1 MSSSAAEKL
10 EWLFRPPPPDSVV
23 DRKVLAGLLVEL
35 ARTVGP
41 NGAAAVPPAGVP
53 AVDPRLEQLRGL
65 LVGHEIEV
73 LGRLREVVEDP
84 ERFGVAVG
92 RVLPAAVAS
101 SDALLGQVLAP
112 ALEKAT
118 ESSIRNDPRKLVDIL
133 HPVIVPAIRKSI
145 GEAID
150 GTFQSLNESL
160 RQSFTWRGLRWRFEA
175 WRTGKP
181 FAEVVLN
188 HTLVYQV
195 EHVFL
200 IHNHTGLL
208 ISHVAAED
216 AASQDPQLVSS
227 MLTAIQDFVR
237 DSFKGAGQQGVDTLR
252 LGDLRL
258 WCEAGT
264 FAMLVAVIRGNP
276 PEELRE
282 SLRHVLVRI
291 HDERRQALESFDGDS
306 SGLADVAA
314 RLAECTAL
322 RQGRSA
328 RKGFPWFVF
337 LASLLVAGAAAG
349 AGLWWWETAQEQAR
363 MRAQVEQE
371 YAQARA
377 EAEQEQ
383 ERIRTAELERRAAEL
398 RLWTGYLDRLRAEP
412 GIVVAETGERDGKF
426 VVAGLRDPL
435 AADPAAILRESGVD
449 PARVESRWQPYQA
462 LEPVFVLRRLQASL
476 APPPGV
482 TLSIVGDRIVAQ
494 GAATPRWL
502 SRAHAAARMLPAG
515 GPQLDLSPVQNVT
528 EGAFAK
534 LRQQIEAREIRFNT
548 NESLPAPG
556 QEILLDKLAGEI
568 TDLTTLASI
577 MQVTPRIRL
586 TGHADDTGP
595 GTLNL
600 SLSIA
605 RAGAVMALLKKRG
618 VHADQ
623 ITIGGAGQL
632 DPLDSRNSDAA
643 RSVNRRV
650 SVAISVDDER

>member
-1 MSSSAAEKL
+1 MSSSAAGRF
-10 EWLFRPPPPDSVV
+10 EWLLRPRPPDSGI
-23 DRKVLAGLLVEL
+23 DREALAGLLVGL
-35 ARTVGP
+35 ARTVEP
-41 NGAAAVPPAGVP
+41 KTSVPPTGVL
-53 AVDPRLEQLRGL
+53 AVDPRLEQLRSL

-73 LGRLREVVEDP
+73 LGRLREVIEDP

-92 RVLPAAVAS
+92 RVLATAVAS
-101 SDALLGQVLAP
+101 SDARLGEVLAP

-118 ESSIRNDPRKLVDIL
+118 ASSIRNDPRKLIDIL
-133 HPVIVPAIRKSI
+133 HPVIVPAIRKSV
-145 GEAID
+145 GETID
-150 GTFQSLNESL
+150 NTFQSLNESL
-160 RQSFTWRGLRWRFEA
+160 RQSLTWRGLRWRLEA

-200 IHNHTGLL
+200 IHSHTGLL

-258 WCEAGT
+258 WCEVGP

-282 SLRHVLVRI
+282 SLRNVLSRI
-291 HDERRQALESFDGDS
+291 HEERRQALESFDGDS

-314 RLAECTAL
+314 HLADCTAL
-322 RQGRSA
+322 RQQGA
-328 RKGFPWFVF
+328 RASKRGFPWLVF
-337 LASLLVAGAAAG
+337 LVAFLFVGMAG
-349 AGLWWWETAQEQAR
+349 GVGLWRWEIAQEQAR
-363 MRAQVEQE
+363 ISAEIAQE
-371 YAQARA
+371 QARIRAA
-377 EAEQEQ
+377 EA
-383 ERIRTAELERRAAEL
+383 ERRAAEV
-398 RLWTGYLDRLRAEP
+398 RRWSDYLDRLRAQP
-412 GIVVAETGERDGKF
+412 GIVVTETAERDDKF

-435 AADPAAILRESGVD
+435 APDPAAILRESGVD
-449 PARVESRWQPYQA
+449 PARVVSRWQPYQA
-462 LEPVFVLRRLQASL
+462 LDPVFVLRRLEASL
-476 APPPGV
+476 LPPPGV
-482 TLSIVGDRIVAQ
+482 TLSIEGDRIVAV
-494 GAATPRWL
+494 GTATPLWL
-502 SRAHAAARMLPAG
+502 SRARTAARILPMG
-515 GPQLDLSPVQNVT
+515 GPQLDLSQVQNVT
-528 EGAFAK
+528 EGVFAK
-534 LRQQIEAREIRFNT
+534 LRQAIQEREIRFNT

-556 QEILLDKLAGEI
+556 QEAVLDQLAGEI
-568 TDLTTLASI
+568 KDLTALAST
-577 MQVTPRIRL
+577 MHVTVQFRL
-586 TGHADDTGP
+586 NGHADDTGP

-618 VHADQ
+618 VAADL
-623 ITIGGAGQL
+623 ITIGGSGQL
-632 DPLDSRNSDAA
+632 DPLDVRNSDTA

-650 SVAISVDDER
+650 SVAVAVEGER

>member
-1 MSSSAAEKL
+1 MSSSAAGRF
-10 EWLFRPPPPDSVV
+10 EWLLRPRPPDSGI
-23 DRKVLAGLLVEL
+23 DREALAGLLVGL
-35 ARTVGP
+35 ARTVEP
-41 NGAAAVPPAGVP
+41 KTSVPPTGVL
-53 AVDPRLEQLRGL
+53 AVDPRLEQLRSL

-73 LGRLREVVEDP
+73 LGRLREVIEDP

-92 RVLPAAVAS
+92 RVLATAVAS
-101 SDALLGQVLAP
+101 SDARLGEVLAP

-118 ESSIRNDPRKLVDIL
+118 ASSIRNDPRKLIDIL
-133 HPVIVPAIRKSI
+133 HPVIVPAIRKSV
-145 GEAID
+145 GETID
-150 GTFQSLNESL
+150 NTFQSLNESL
-160 RQSFTWRGLRWRFEA
+160 RQSLTWRGLRWRLEA

-200 IHNHTGLL
+200 IHSHTGLL

-258 WCEAGT
+258 WCEVGP

-282 SLRHVLVRI
+282 SLRNVLSRI
-291 HDERRQALESFDGDS
+291 HEERRQALESFDGDS

-314 RLAECTAL
+314 HLADCTAL
-322 RQGRSA
+322 RQQGA
-328 RKGFPWFVF
+328 RASKRGFPWLVF
-337 LASLLVAGAAAG
+337 LVAFLLVGMAGG
-349 AGLWWWETAQEQAR
+349 VGLWRWEIAQEQAR
-363 MRAQVEQE
+363 ISAEIAQE
-371 YAQARA
+371 QARIRAA
-377 EAEQEQ
+377 EA
-383 ERIRTAELERRAAEL
+383 ERRAAEV
-398 RLWTGYLDRLRAEP
+398 RRWSDYLDRLRAQP
-412 GIVVAETGERDGKF
+412 GIVVTETAERDDKF

-435 AADPAAILRESGVD
+435 APDPAAILRESGVD
-449 PARVESRWQPYQA
+449 PARVVSRWQPYQA
-462 LEPVFVLRRLQASL
+462 LDPVFVLRRLEASL
-476 APPPGV
+476 LPPPGV
-482 TLSIVGDRIVAQ
+482 RLSIEGDRIVAV
-494 GAATPRWL
+494 GTATPLWL
-502 SRAHAAARMLPAG
+502 SRARTAARILPMG
-515 GPQLDLSPVQNVT
+515 GPQLDLSQVQNVT
-528 EGAFAK
+528 EGVFAK
-534 LRQQIEAREIRFNT
+534 LRQAIQEREIRFNT

-556 QEILLDKLAGEI
+556 QEAVLDQLAGEI
-568 TDLTTLASI
+568 KDLTALAST
-577 MQVTPRIRL
+577 MHVTVQFRL
-586 TGHADDTGP
+586 NGHADDTGP

-618 VHADQ
+618 VAADL
-623 ITIGGAGQL
+623 ITIGGSGQL
-632 DPLDSRNSDAA
+632 DPLDVRNSDTA

-650 SVAISVDDER
+650 SVAVAVEGER

>member
-1 MSSSAAEKL
+1 MSSSAAGRF
-10 EWLFRPPPPDSVV
+10 EWLLRPRPPDSGI
-23 DRKVLAGLLVEL
+23 DREALAGLLVGL
-35 ARTVGP
+35 ARTVEP
-41 NGAAAVPPAGVP
+41 KTSVPPTGVL
-53 AVDPRLEQLRGL
+53 AVDPRLEQLRSL

-73 LGRLREVVEDP
+73 LGRLREVIEDP

-92 RVLPAAVAS
+92 RVLATAVAS
-101 SDALLGQVLAP
+101 SDARLGEVLAP

-118 ESSIRNDPRKLVDIL
+118 ASSIRNDPRKLIDIL
-133 HPVIVPAIRKSI
+133 HPVIVPAIRKSV
-145 GEAID
+145 GETID
-150 GTFQSLNESL
+150 NTFQSLNESL
-160 RQSFTWRGLRWRFEA
+160 RQSLTWRGLRWRLEA

-200 IHNHTGLL
+200 IHSHTGLL

-258 WCEAGT
+258 WCEVGP

-282 SLRHVLVRI
+282 SLRNVLSRI
-291 HDERRQALESFDGDS
+291 HEERRQALESFDGDS

-314 RLAECTAL
+314 HLTDCTAL
-322 RQGRSA
+322 RQQGGRASK
-328 RKGFPWFVF
+328 RGFPWLVF
-337 LASLLVAGAAAG
+337 LVAFLLVGMAGG
-349 AGLWWWETAQEQAR
+349 VGLWRWEIAQEQAR
-363 MRAQVEQE
+363 ISAEIAQE
-371 YAQARA
+371 QARIRAA
-377 EAEQEQ
+377 EA
-383 ERIRTAELERRAAEL
+383 ERRAAEV
-398 RLWTGYLDRLRAEP
+398 RRWSDYLDRLRAQP
-412 GIVVAETGERDGKF
+412 GIVVTETAERDDKF

-435 AADPAAILRESGVD
+435 APDPAAILRESGVD
-449 PARVESRWQPYQA
+449 PARVVSRWQPYQA
-462 LEPVFVLRRLQASL
+462 LDPVFVLRRLEASL
-476 APPPGV
+476 LPPPGV
-482 TLSIVGDRIVAQ
+482 TLSIEGDRIVAV
-494 GAATPRWL
+494 GTATPLWL
-502 SRAHAAARMLPAG
+502 SRARTAARILPMG
-515 GPQLDLSPVQNVT
+515 GPQLDLSQVQNVT
-528 EGAFAK
+528 EGVFAK
-534 LRQQIEAREIRFNT
+534 LRQAIQEREVRFNT

-556 QEILLDKLAGEI
+556 QEAVLDQLAGEI
-568 TDLTTLASI
+568 KDLTALAST
-577 MQVTPRIRL
+577 MHVTVQFRL
-586 TGHADDTGP
+586 NGHADDTGP

-618 VHADQ
+618 VAADL
-623 ITIGGAGQL
+623 ITIGGSGQL
-632 DPLDSRNSDAA
+632 DPLDVRNSDTA

-650 SVAISVDDER
+650 SVAVAVEGER

>member
-1 MSSSAAEKL
+1 MSSSAAGRF
-10 EWLFRPPPPDSVV
+10 EWLLRPRPPDSGI
-23 DRKVLAGLLVEL
+23 DREALAGLLVGL
-35 ARTVGP
+35 ARTVEP
-41 NGAAAVPPAGVP
+41 KTSVPPTGVL
-53 AVDPRLEQLRGL
+53 AVDPRLEQLRSL

-73 LGRLREVVEDP
+73 LGRLREVIEDP

-92 RVLPAAVAS
+92 RVLATAVAS
-101 SDALLGQVLAP
+101 SDARLGEVLAP

-118 ESSIRNDPRKLVDIL
+118 ASSIRNDPRKLIDIL
-133 HPVIVPAIRKSI
+133 HPVIVPAIRKSV
-145 GEAID
+145 GETID
-150 GTFQSLNESL
+150 NTFQSLNESL
-160 RQSFTWRGLRWRFEA
+160 RQSLTWRGLRWRLEA

-200 IHNHTGLL
+200 IHSHTGLL

-258 WCEAGT
+258 WCEVGP

-282 SLRHVLVRI
+282 SLRNVLSLI
-291 HDERRQALESFDGDS
+291 HEERRQALESFDGDS

-314 RLAECTAL
+314 HLTDCTAL
-322 RQGRSA
+322 RQQGGRASK
-328 RKGFPWFVF
+328 RGFPWLVF
-337 LASLLVAGAAAG
+337 LVAFLLVGMAGG
-349 AGLWWWETAQEQAR
+349 VGLWRWEIAQEQAR
-363 MRAQVEQE
+363 ISAEIAQE
-371 YAQARA
+371 QARIRAA
-377 EAEQEQ
+377 EA
-383 ERIRTAELERRAAEL
+383 ERRAAEV
-398 RLWTGYLDRLRAEP
+398 RRWSDYLDRLRAQP
-412 GIVVAETGERDGKF
+412 GIVVTETAERDDKF

-435 AADPAAILRESGVD
+435 APDPAAILRESGVD
-449 PARVESRWQPYQA
+449 PARVVSRWQPYQA
-462 LEPVFVLRRLQASL
+462 LDPVFVLRRLEASL
-476 APPPGV
+476 LPPPGV
-482 TLSIVGDRIVAQ
+482 RLSIEGDRIVAV
-494 GAATPRWL
+494 GTATPLWL
-502 SRAHAAARMLPAG
+502 SRARTAARILPMG
-515 GPQLDLSPVQNVT
+515 GPQLDLSQVQNVT
-528 EGAFAK
+528 EGVFAK
-534 LRQQIEAREIRFNT
+534 LRQAIQEREIRFNT

-556 QEILLDKLAGEI
+556 QEAVLDQLAGEI
-568 TDLTTLASI
+568 KDLTALAST
-577 MQVTPRIRL
+577 MHVTVQFRL
-586 TGHADDTGP
+586 NGHADDTGP

-618 VHADQ
+618 VAADL
-623 ITIGGAGQL
+623 ITIGGSGQL
-632 DPLDSRNSDAA
+632 DPLDVRNSDTA

-650 SVAISVDDER
+650 SVAVAVEGER

>member
-1 MSSSAAEKL
+1 MSSSAAGRF
-10 EWLFRPPPPDSVV
+10 EWLLRPRPPDSGI
-23 DRKVLAGLLVEL
+23 DREALAGLLVGL
-35 ARTVGP
+35 ARTVEP
-41 NGAAAVPPAGVP
+41 KTSVPPTGVL
-53 AVDPRLEQLRGL
+53 AVDPRLEQLRSL

-73 LGRLREVVEDP
+73 LGRLREVIEDP

-92 RVLPAAVAS
+92 RVLATAVAS
-101 SDALLGQVLAP
+101 SDARLGEVLAP

-118 ESSIRNDPRKLVDIL
+118 ASSIRNDPRKLIDIL
-133 HPVIVPAIRKSI
+133 HPVIVPAIRKSV
-145 GEAID
+145 GETID
-150 GTFQSLNESL
+150 NTFQSLNESL
-160 RQSFTWRGLRWRFEA
+160 RQSLTWRGLRWRLEA

-200 IHNHTGLL
+200 IHSHTGLL

-258 WCEAGT
+258 WCEVGP

-282 SLRHVLVRI
+282 SLRNVLSRI
-291 HDERRQALESFDGDS
+291 HEERRQALESFDGDS

-314 RLAECTAL
+314 HLTDCTAL
-322 RQGRSA
+322 RQQGA
-328 RKGFPWFVF
+328 RASKRGFPWLVF
-337 LASLLVAGAAAG
+337 LVAFLLVGMAGG
-349 AGLWWWETAQEQAR
+349 VGLWRWEIAQEQAR
-363 MRAQVEQE
+363 ISAEIAQE
-371 YAQARA
+371 QARIRAA
-377 EAEQEQ
+377 EA
-383 ERIRTAELERRAAEL
+383 ERRAAEV
-398 RLWTGYLDRLRAEP
+398 RRWSDYLDRLRAQP
-412 GIVVAETGERDGKF
+412 GIVVTETAERDDKF

-435 AADPAAILRESGVD
+435 APDPAAILRESGVD
-449 PARVESRWQPYQA
+449 PARVVSRWQPYQA
-462 LEPVFVLRRLQASL
+462 LDPVFVLRRLEASL
-476 APPPGV
+476 LPPPGV
-482 TLSIVGDRIVAQ
+482 TLSIEGDRIVAV
-494 GAATPRWL
+494 GTATPLWL
-502 SRAHAAARMLPAG
+502 SRARTAARILPMG
-515 GPQLDLSPVQNVT
+515 GPQLDLSQVQNVT
-528 EGAFAK
+528 EGVFAK
-534 LRQQIEAREIRFNT
+534 LRQAIQEREVRFNT

-556 QEILLDKLAGEI
+556 QEAVLDQLAGEI
-568 TDLTTLASI
+568 KDLTALAST
-577 MQVTPRIRL
+577 MHVTVQFRL
-586 TGHADDTGP
+586 NGHADDTGP

-618 VHADQ
+618 VAADL
-623 ITIGGAGQL
+623 ITIGGSGQL
-632 DPLDSRNSDAA
+632 DPLDVRNSDTA

-650 SVAISVDDER
+650 SVAVAVEGER